1 MKIKEWVIEN
11 YERESIED
19 IVKHG
24 CISGCASGLVTYDET
39 IKFHDEHEEE
49 IWGMLY
55 EDAEGQGLTIMGLIG
70 QFNGQ
75 KDVGSMSQFK
85 NLLAWYA
92 VERVCFDI
100 VNEEDE
106 I

>member
-1 MKIKEWVIEN
+1 V
-11 YERESIED
+11 
-19 IVKHG
+19 
-24 CISGCASGLVTYDET
+24 SGCASGLVTYDET

-49 IWGMLY
+49 IWDMLY
-55 EDAEGQGLTIMGLIG
+55 DDAEGQGLTIFALVKG
-70 QFNGQ
+70 FNGQ

-85 NLLAWYA
+85 NLLTWYA
-92 VERVCFDI
+92 VERVCLEI